1 MSQENVEVGFEDAPR
16 HPSAS
21 CTDRTNRIELFRE
34 ECPSEEEVGM
44 KVRSA
49 VLMSAVAAAAVIAG
63 CGDTAGDEQTLTYT
77 EGRGEFTPIG
87 GATERRTPPGGGF
100 TISVPL
106 EDDSGSRAGELNAV
120 CVATQE
126 SSGFPRTAT
135 CSGAADL
142 PDGQLALNITGKIR
156 EDVTGSIVGGTGD
169 YEGATGTFESTGGE
183 QPTDTFT
190 FTLP

>member
-1 MSQENVEVGFEDAPR
+1 MRFN
-16 HPSAS
+16 AS
-21 CTDRTNRIELFRE
+21 RMYSL
-34 ECPSEEEVGM
+34 
-44 KVRSA
+44 RSA
-49 VLMSAVAAAAVIAG
+49 TRRIAG

-77 EGRGEFTPIG
+77 EGRGEFNPIG
-87 GATERRTPPGGGF
+87 GASERRTPPGGGF
-100 TISVPL
+100 ALSIAL

-120 CVATQE
+120 CLATQE
-126 SSGFPRTAT
+126 SSVGALTGT

-142 PDGQLALNITGKIR
+142 PDGQLALNVSGKIG

-183 QPTDTFT
+183 RSTDTFM